1 MRMENIH
8 FSGLTGRRN
17 ELEPGKN
24 HRISA
29 VSDQLAG
36 RTSDSLSF
44 QRKKCCHDYHPDP
57 ADRCDTGLLAA
68 LSQRART
75 FFRTLFLYVILG
87 GATGMGLVMS
97 DSYVSSSNA
106 GAVMILMIMAAAGV
120 YSIVF
125 WLINRQLKH
134 YEIMHLK

>member
-1 MRMENIH
+1 MNWNRVRIIEFLLFLIGWPAVLLTAFH
-8 FSGLTGRRN
+8 FR
-17 ELEPGKN
+17 GK
-24 HRISA
+24 SA
-29 VSDQLAG
+29 VMIIILTLLIDVIQDFWL
-36 RTSDSLSF
+36 RYLSGHMV
-44 QRKKCCHDYHPDP
+44 RE
-57 ADRCDTGLLAA
+57 
-68 LSQRART
+68 RT

-134 YEIMHLK
+134 YEIMHLKSTTRD

>member
-1 MRMENIH
+1 MNWNRVRIIEFLLFLIGWPAVLLTAFH
-8 FSGLTGRRN
+8 FR
-17 ELEPGKN
+17 GK
-24 HRISA
+24 SA
-29 VSDQLAG
+29 VMIIILTLLIDVIQDFWL
-36 RTSDSLSF
+36 RYLSGHMV
-44 QRKKCCHDYHPDP
+44 RE
-57 ADRCDTGLLAA
+57 
-68 LSQRART
+68 RT